1 MRQRMRTR
9 IIDITIGL
17 APICLQRDS
26 PFRNISFVIYQNK
39 MFANKFVRRVGATA
53 FQGKRM
59 MSGSSEEAMKEV
71 KVWQKATAG

>member
-1 MRQRMRTR
+1 MHQRKRTR
-9 IIDITIGL
+9 IIDSTIVL
-17 APICLQRDS
+17 AHICLQRAR
-26 PFRNISFVIYQNK
+26 PFQDISFVICQNK